1 MGALIF
7 IIILFFIIT
16 AIAGVKVINQYERG
30 VVFTLGKYS
39 GILQPGLTIVW
50 PYIQTVQKVDI
61 RTQTMDVP
69 KQEVITKD
77 NVTVN
82 IDAVVYFRVEAP
94 DKAVLQTQNFRNTTS
109 QFALTAMRDV
119 TGSVSLDDLL
129 GKREEISNQIKSIVD
144 AQTAKWGIDVEA
156 VKLQSIELPNDM
168 KRAMA
173 KEAEAERERRA
184 NVISAEG
191 EKQASETLAE
201 TAKTLANSKGA
212 IELRTLNT
220 LERISV
226 EPSQKTI
233 IMVPSTL
240 LDKLQK

>member
-39 GILQPGLTIVW
+39 GILQPGLAIVW

-201 TAKTLANSKGA
+201 AAKTLANSKGA